1 MSPIDYA
8 LTPLRKYAD
17 FSGRARRSEYWWFFL
32 LVIVLSIVAMILD
45 SIVGTGAMFGT
56 YGLFGL
62 IVGLGTF
69 VPSLAAATRRLHDT
83 NRSGWWLL
91 LAVVPYAI
99 AMIMMVAALAGGD
112 PATAGAGT
120 LATAGLMSI
129 VALIGGLVVLV
140 FLVLD
145 GTPGDNRFGPDPIDD
160 RDPAPAFA

>member
-17 FSGRARRSEYWWFFL
+17 FSGRARRSEYWWYFL
-32 LVIVLSIVAMILD
+32 LVVILSIVAMILD
-45 SIVGTGAMFGT
+45 SILGLGGMFGT

-62 IVGLGTF
+62 IVGLGAL
-69 VPSLAAATRRLHDT
+69 VPSLAAAVRRLHDT

-91 LAVVPYAI
+91 LAVVPYVIFAI
-99 AMIMMVAALAGGD
+99 TTAMALAGGD
-112 PATAGAGT
+112 PATAGMGA

-145 GTPGDNRFGPDPIDD
+145 GTHGDNRFGPDPKEAE
-160 RDPAPAFA
+160 RTPAAV